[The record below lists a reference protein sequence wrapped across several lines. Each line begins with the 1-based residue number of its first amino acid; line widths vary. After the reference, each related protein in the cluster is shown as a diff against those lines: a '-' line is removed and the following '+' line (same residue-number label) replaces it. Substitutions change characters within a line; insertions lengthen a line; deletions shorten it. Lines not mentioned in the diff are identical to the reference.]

1 MAYYPTEDA
10 YMAEMA
16 KQQHQLQQTRPHFN
30 SIERTANVLESSRAL
45 ADRVQSVVARFIG
58 SVPVAAEGE
67 GPNGGPGIFHQL
79 NRVSDETASALRRA
93 NEALDR
99 LEKELA

>member
-1 MAYYPTEDA
+1 MAYGYPTEDA
-10 YMAEMA
+10 YMGE
-16 KQQHQLQQTRPHFN
+16 KQARPHFN
-30 SIERTANVLESSRAL
+30 AIERTANVLESSRAL
-45 ADRVQSVVARFIG
+45 ADRVQSVVGRFIG
-58 SVPVAAEGE
+58 TVPVAAEGE